1 MADKY
6 GPRWLIAVGFTIS
19 LPCLILLRLITRDAL
34 QQIVLLCVLL
44 VLLGISLTLV
54 IGPLMAEIAYVVE
67 AKEKKIPETFRKGGA
82 YAQAYRLYFC
92 WFAGGALVGPI

>member
-6 GPRWLIAVGFTIS
+6 GPRWLVAVGFTTS
-19 LPCLILLRLITRDAL
+19 LPCLILLRLITHDAL

-54 IGPLMAEIAYVVE
+54 MGPLMAEIAYVVE
-67 AKEKKIPETFRKGGA
+67 VKEKKISETFKKSGA
-82 YAQAYRLYFC
+82 YTQIYKLYFC
-92 WFAGGALVGPI
+92 